1 MSNPIANPLDDHRLA
16 WMERLQDR
24 LDGDLNDAERQ
35 VVDAHLAD
43 CTSCQAQLAE
53 FEALDQAL
61 LAATPRL
68 SLDAAF
74 DARLLHEIG
83 SIDDRQRLLSR
94 QRLERERQET
104 LRGLSRRWRQSLA
117 FVVPGV
123 IAGIALALAL
133 LGWLHHSDVSQA
145 LVSEGAQEL
154 GGQSAV
160 YVQAFTF
167 ALLGGGIGLT
177 VARWLSSAAD

>member
-1 MSNPIANPLDDHRLA
+1 LSNPTANPLDDHRLA
-16 WMERLQDR
+16 WMDRLQDR
-24 LDGDLNDAERQ
+24 LDGDLDEAERRE
-35 VVDAHLAD
+35 VDAHLAD
-43 CTSCQAQLAE
+43 CTSCQAQLAQ
-53 FEALDQAL
+53 FEALDQVL

-74 DARLLHEIG
+74 DARLLSEIDA
-83 SIDDRQRLLSR
+83 IDEQQRT
-94 QRLERERQET
+94 RLRERIEQERQET

-133 LGWLHHSDVSQA
+133 LGWLPHSGVSQA
-145 LVSEGAQEL
+145 FVSEGANEL
-154 GGQSAV
+154 GSQSTV
-160 YVQAFTF
+160 YLQAFTI